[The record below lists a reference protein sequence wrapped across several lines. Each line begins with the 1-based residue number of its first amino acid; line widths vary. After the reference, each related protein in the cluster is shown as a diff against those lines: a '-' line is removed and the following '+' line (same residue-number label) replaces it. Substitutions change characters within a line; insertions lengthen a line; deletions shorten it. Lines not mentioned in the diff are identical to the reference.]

1 MHLYSPAPGARARGR
16 VARPCAPAT
25 ATRTRGKADGGGG
38 GREEAGGV
46 ADPVSLCS
54 AGVGGG
60 IAVHAPET
68 PLISSQFVSAIF
80 QPIANAT
87 TSRKPAE
94 YRDLH
99 AILPRGGGRR
109 EGGGWKEGEEGG
121 VGSARIGWLPECGA
135 DGPEI
140 RRDGRLRRLAAGR
153 GSLPPRLIDASRYR
167 RATRPCC
174 LRRCSTRHCAKCL
187 FCAIAADSFRA
198 GSSGRLI
205 SPPGEKLR
213 AARTTHER
221 LSA

>member
-121 VGSARIGWLPECGA
+121 GGECEDRLVARMRRGRAGNSQRRAIKTFGGWERLVAAEIDRCIAVSSSYSSMLSSSLLYTTLCQMSLLCDRGGLVPRWLL
-135 DGPEI
+135 GPF
-140 RRDGRLRRLAAGR
+140 DLAARREAAR
-153 GSLPPRLIDASRYR
+153 GSDHS
-167 RATRPCC
+167 
-174 LRRCSTRHCAKCL
+174 
-187 FCAIAADSFRA
+187 
-198 GSSGRLI
+198 
-205 SPPGEKLR
+205 
-213 AARTTHER
+213 
-221 LSA
+221 